1 MITKRK
7 TKKRLASV
15 VGLAFADGHMRACH
29 VTRAKGVNE
38 VVKAASAALTL
49 DILHADSE
57 LVGRE
62 IKNHLDA
69 AGIRERQCVVA
80 LPASW
85 VMSQHTLVPELA
97 PEDANSFLQIE
108 AEKGFPCDPSQL
120 QIARS
125 FHRSAGAAYV
135 TQLAVRKD
143 QLEQLAAALKAAG
156 LKAVSFSL
164 GLAALPEVIAPAGKG
179 RITVAVEPQGAALLI
194 SVGGGIAA
202 LRTCE
207 ASVESEVGEH
217 VVNGNAVARELRIT
231 FEQVPADLRAELKQ
245 LTLCGD
251 ATLSRQLAEKLTA
264 WAAAEGLAV
273 TRGAVSSQP
282 ISDQIAEQ
290 LAARWVA
297 SEGPDLEFLPPHP
310 GRWAMLLARYN
321 SKRLATAGFAVAGA
335 AVLALGVFAWQEFS
349 RWSLRSEWEA
359 MAVDV
364 KALDVVQDRIREFR
378 PWYDESYRNLTIL
391 TRVTECFPDNGSVT
405 ARSVEIHGTTTQT
418 VSISGTAR
426 DNASLLRTLDQL
438 RKVKEIQA
446 VKVEQIRGKV
456 PAQFTFTFRW
466 KGNPGS

>member
-143 QLEQLAAALKAAG
+143 QLEQLAGALKAAG
-156 LKAVSFSL
+156 LKVVSFSL

-194 SVGGGIAA
+194 SVGGGIVA

-231 FEQVPADLRAELKQ
+231 F
-245 LTLCGD
+245 
-251 ATLSRQLAEKLTA
+251 
-264 WAAAEGLAV
+264 
-273 TRGAVSSQP
+273 
-282 ISDQIAEQ
+282 
-290 LAARWVA
+290 
-297 SEGPDLEFLPPHP
+297 
-310 GRWAMLLARYN
+310 
-321 SKRLATAGFAVAGA
+321 
-335 AVLALGVFAWQEFS
+335 
-349 RWSLRSEWEA
+349 
-359 MAVDV
+359 
-364 KALDVVQDRIREFR
+364 
-378 PWYDESYRNLTIL
+378 
-391 TRVTECFPDNGSVT
+391 
-405 ARSVEIHGTTTQT
+405 
-418 VSISGTAR
+418 
-426 DNASLLRTLDQL
+426 
-438 RKVKEIQA
+438 
-446 VKVEQIRGKV
+446 
-456 PAQFTFTFRW
+456 
-466 KGNPGS
+466 

>member
-1 MITKRK
+1 MIASGLPALAR
-7 TKKRLASV
+7 RLAV
-15 VGLAFADGHMRACH
+15 LAGELLLRVRATH
-29 VTRAKGVNE
+29 G
-38 VVKAASAALTL
+38 
-49 DILHADSE
+49 HAD
-57 LVGRE
+57 
-62 IKNHLDA
+62 
-69 AGIRERQCVVA
+69 
-80 LPASW
+80 P
-85 VMSQHTLVPELA
+85 
-97 PEDANSFLQIE
+97 
-108 AEKGFPCDPSQL
+108 
-120 QIARS
+120 
-125 FHRSAGAAYV
+125 
-135 TQLAVRKD
+135 
-143 QLEQLAAALKAAG
+143 AALKAAG

-179 RITVAVEPQGAALLI
+179 RITVAVEPKGAALLI
-194 SVGGGIAA
+194 SIGGGIAA

-251 ATLSRQLAEKLTA
+251 ATLSRQLAEKLTE

-290 LAARWVA
+290 VAARWVA

-321 SKRLATAGFAVAGA
+321 SKRLATAGFAVGGA
-335 AVLALGVFAWQEFS
+335 AVLALGVFGWQAFS

-391 TRVTECFPDNGSVT
+391 SRVTECFPDNGSVT

-438 RKVKEIQA
+438 RKVKEVQA

-466 KGNPGS
+466 KGNTGS

>member
-1 MITKRK
+1 M
-7 TKKRLASV
+7 
-15 VGLAFADGHMRACH
+15 
-29 VTRAKGVNE
+29 
-38 VVKAASAALTL
+38 
-49 DILHADSE
+49 
-57 LVGRE
+57 
-62 IKNHLDA
+62 
-69 AGIRERQCVVA
+69 
-80 LPASW
+80 
-85 VMSQHTLVPELA
+85 
-97 PEDANSFLQIE
+97 
-108 AEKGFPCDPSQL
+108 
-120 QIARS
+120 
-125 FHRSAGAAYV
+125 
-135 TQLAVRKD
+135 
-143 QLEQLAAALKAAG
+143 
-156 LKAVSFSL
+156 
-164 GLAALPEVIAPAGKG
+164 
-179 RITVAVEPQGAALLI
+179 LI